1 MGPVGPA
8 GSGGGGGG
16 GVTIESFTGT
26 QGSCT
31 NGGTKFTATDG
42 TITYACNG
50 TSSSGAGGS
59 FAAGTT
65 GFISCDADGSGNSNI
80 TVGLQTQFTNGQFKV
95 KQIDISDISQNCSG
109 KTLTLAMEVV
119 MSPSNGSVV
128 CTKTLSSGN
137 QSNFST
143 TFDGSTSCEVTS
155 PTVIN
160 PFYITALEASTL
172 TNLGVQIR

>member
-8 GSGGGGGG
+8 GSGGSGG
-16 GVTIESFTGT
+16 GVTITTEPP
-26 QGSCT
+26 GSNCA
-31 NGGTKFTATDG
+31 NGGTKFTPTVG
-42 TITYACNG
+42 SPTYACNG
-50 TSSSGAGGS
+50 TSSTGAGGS

-119 MSPSNGSVV
+119 MSPSNGTVV

-160 PFYITALEASTL
+160 PFYITVLEASTL